1 MKEKDI
7 GMCGG
12 IDLSLP
18 WRRWPEEEKLRHPFH
33 GKALAWKPGGI

>member
-1 MKEKDI
+1 MKEKDK

-18 WRRWPEEEKLRHPFH
+18 WRRWPKEEKLSRPFH
-33 GKALAWKPGGI
+33 GKALARKPGGI